1 MLLRTATP
9 DDAGWIQEQ
18 YEKVHFIPSDLAR
31 DTVVVAE
38 VDGERVGIGRLVP
51 AGDGACELG
60 GMFVDDAVRGRGI
73 ARAIVDELIRRAGSQ
88 DVYCVPFADLEAL
101 YAAAG
106 FRRIEPVD
114 VPDKIQEKLD
124 WCAREIDRAVILMKL
139 ANELPVASSQ

>member
-9 DDAGWIQEQ
+9 ADAGWIQEQ

-31 DTVVVAE
+31 DVVVVAE
-38 VDGERVGIGRLVP
+38 VDGVRVGMGRLVP

-60 GMFVDDAVRGRGI
+60 GMYVDDAYRGRGI
-73 ARAIVDELIRRAGSQ
+73 ARAIVDELIVRAASK

-106 FRRIEPVD
+106 FRRID
-114 VPDKIQEKLD
+114 AANVPEKIREKLD
-124 WCAREIDRAVILMKL
+124 WCAREIGRPVILMKL
-139 ANELPVASSQ
+139 TT